1 MKMKS
6 EQMIKL
12 IEETRQLY
20 IIQANYGKKKLNSKI
35 EFLTAQQIAQETI
48 HIQDMESRAY
58 ALKLL
63 IEEITDY
70 EANQ

>member
-1 MKMKS
+1 MKS

-20 IIQANYGKKKLNSKI
+20 LNEVKHARTRLNSSI
-35 EFLTAQQIAQETI
+35 EHMTGQQIAQETLF
-48 HIQDMESRAY
+48 IQDMESRAY
-58 ALKLL
+58 ALFLL

>member
-12 IEETRQLY
+12 IEDTRQLY
-20 IIQANYGKKKLNSKI
+20 LIQANYAKSKLNAQI
-35 EFLTAQQIAQETI
+35 EHLTAQQIAYETI

-58 ALKLL
+58 ALQLL

-70 EANQ
+70 EAH

>member
-20 IIQANYGKKKLNSKI
+20 LTHVNHARRKLDAQI
-35 EFLTAQQIAQETI
+35 EHLTAQQIAQETI
-48 HIQDMESRAY
+48 YIQDMESRAY
-58 ALKLL
+58 ALLLL